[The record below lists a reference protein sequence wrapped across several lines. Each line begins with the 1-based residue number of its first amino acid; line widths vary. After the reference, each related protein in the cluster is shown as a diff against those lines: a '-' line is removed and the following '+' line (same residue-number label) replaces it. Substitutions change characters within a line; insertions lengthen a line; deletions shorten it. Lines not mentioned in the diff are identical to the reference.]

1 MKRNGFQLWNIGKW
15 RAKLLRSLSMGRTF
29 LLLTLGSFV
38 FFLLLGLGGLAEQRL
53 NTSPVSSMKGFAGSL
68 SSKFF
73 MDMLGMELPHI
84 DKEKG
89 GSTFSGEK
97 MTTFVFQMLT
107 SVNPRDPKSL
117 LAKEMPGM
125 GANDPVLLRSAAGN
139 QNLDPPEDYHLPPDS
154 DEQVDK
160 QAGTA
165 DPKPTDKTPD
175 KSTNQAPDK
184 TPVKEPAG
192 GGKKEPGNPGTAA
205 EGKKNQTDNPAPP
218 ANASGKKAVMI
229 YHSHPQEAYNP
240 LLSKASSN
248 PSSKSPSQN
257 VMLVGKYMT
266 DKLEKLGIGTLHSQK
281 DYAATVKDYNYNYS
295 YKYTRQT
302 VKEALAQNSGLDYL
316 IDIHRDSQRHAKTTT
331 VIDGASYAQVFF
343 IIGHQN
349 KNWRKNEAF
358 ASTLHEQLEKSYPG
372 ISRGIWGKTS
382 AQGNGEY
389 NQSLSDNSIL
399 IEVGGIDSTN
409 AELKRTAEVLAQIIA
424 DSYYKDQK
432 AEKANVDKSVSGAK
446 TGAKS

>member
-15 RAKLLRSLSMGRTF
+15 RTKMLHMLSMGRTF
-29 LLLTLGSFV
+29 LLLTLGSLIFFV
-38 FFLLLGLGGLAEQRL
+38 LLGLGGMAEHKM
-53 NTSPVSSMKGFAGSL
+53 NSSTVSSMKGFAGSL
-68 SSKFF
+68 SSRFF
-73 MDMLGMELPHI
+73 MDMLGMELPHL

-139 QNLDPPEDYHLPPDS
+139 QNLDPPEDFHLPPETD
-154 DEQVDK
+154 DK
-160 QAGTA
+160 GDKPA
-165 DPKPTDKTPD
+165 DIDQPKEPDKT
-175 KSTNQAPDK
+175 PDK
-184 TPVKEPAG
+184 TPVKEPEP
-192 GGKKEPGNPGTAA
+192 GGKKEPGNPGTAT
-205 EGKKNQTDNPAPP
+205 EGTKEPTKTPTSPNT
-218 ANASGKKAVMI
+218 ASGKKVVMI
-229 YHSHPQEAYNP
+229 YHSHPREAYNP
-240 LLSKASSN
+240 LLSKTSSN
-248 PSSKSPSQN
+248 PSSKSSSQN
-257 VMLVGKYMT
+257 VMLVGEYMAQ
-266 DKLEKLGIGTLHSQK
+266 KLEKLGVGTVHSEK
-281 DYAATVKDYNYNYS
+281 DYSTTVSEYNYNFS
-295 YKYTRQT
+295 YKYSRQT
-302 VKEALAQNSGLDYL
+302 VKEALAQNNGLEYL

-331 VIDGASYAQVFF
+331 VINGASYAQVFF
-343 IIGHQN
+343 IIGHEN

-358 ASTLHEQLEKSYPG
+358 ASSIHEQLEKSYPG

-409 AELKRTAEVLAQIIA
+409 EELKRTAELLGQIVA
-424 DSYYKDQK
+424 DLYYKDQK
-432 AEKANVDKSVSGAK
+432 AEKASAEKSVSATK
-446 TGAKS
+446 ADAKS